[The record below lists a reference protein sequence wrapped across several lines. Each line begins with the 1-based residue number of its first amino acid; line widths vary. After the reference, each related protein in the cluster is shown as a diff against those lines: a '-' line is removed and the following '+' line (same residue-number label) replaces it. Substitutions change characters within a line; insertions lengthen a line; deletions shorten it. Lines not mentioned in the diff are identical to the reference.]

1 MTLGTVR
8 SARQEECLGLDVS
21 ALNCVPGGGPSLFP
35 FPFEFPVGAC
45 QPQQGHQEGKRG
57 SEWACLS
64 AGAPGSTQ
72 LVPTVRSL
80 ERRLSGIG
88 LHSHSGRPCIDT
100 RGGRLSRARGRK
112 SSWSELPWE
121 PPRSEPSTREGTS
134 PLAGGV
140 RNTALVVLTLCYVT
154 CGFLGFPNLGVR
166 RAQIGALEGV
176 WGQGDQAGLDKA
188 LLCARGWLKSRSS
201 LNSPDAPAPA
211 R

>member
-1 MTLGTVR
+1 MCLQEDLAFSLFLLSFLWVHASPNRGIR
-8 SARQEECLGLDVS
+8 RAREDQSGPASLPVPLGLPNWSPLS
-21 ALNCVPGGGPSLFP
+21 ALF
-35 FPFEFPVGAC
+35 
-45 QPQQGHQEGKRG
+45 
-57 SEWACLS
+57 
-64 AGAPGSTQ
+64 
-72 LVPTVRSL
+72 

-100 RGGRLSRARGRK
+100 RGGGLSRARGRK

-154 CGFLGFPNLGVR
+154 CSFLGFPNLGVR